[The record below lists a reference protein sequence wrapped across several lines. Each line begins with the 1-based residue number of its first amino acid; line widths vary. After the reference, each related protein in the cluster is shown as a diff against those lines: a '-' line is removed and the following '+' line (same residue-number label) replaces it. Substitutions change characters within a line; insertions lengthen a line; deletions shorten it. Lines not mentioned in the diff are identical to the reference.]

1 MPHHNRLHLWL
12 YSLQSPRQFLDLER
26 IVTEYYRTIF
36 TIREME
42 SQTSAHEGTALM
54 LKIEKIVRAWA
65 GEEFGEILDKPNGEW
80 RTDKGTVKLM
90 GRLSEPSG
98 LFWLI
103 WERFDAS
110 TAEPVWRLGF
120 RLATEGNEVEADI
133 EVRSTGGNYG
143 QISPDALPAEPPFV
157 VEALLE
163 EFDCRIGSHQLAGKS
178 QSINSD
184 TAVSYARDVILHAE
198 RSLPLILVSEDSAGS
213 RVLNADRLQ
222 IHLLGIAMVATCDDD
237 AGWILNKELR
247 PLLCY
252 NGTVRVYAPGFLT
265 NDSPL
270 RHPYWLMDNSRAL
283 GELRLTQVLRDECM
297 NRSPHRTGRID
308 YKIFPKVRQLIRRE
322 IFEDLRSQARQSEE
336 ESEEKKAELD
346 TFVAEFER
354 DEKRINELD
363 DQLAESEK
371 EKEHLRRQVE
381 QLKIALANRNGS
393 PEFETA
399 SDDVLLELGSVA
411 QVMER
416 GRTHLSRVRFL
427 SSVIKDAEN
436 VHFQRPREIYRVLEA
451 INECGEKRSE
461 GSLGISVEAWLKERG
476 ISYVPRESETTMGM
490 YGNMRKF
497 VDDYTGKAVLMEPH
511 IKLNGNSFRI
521 HLDWDDDNSEWLIGY
536 MGPHLPTASG

>member
-1 MPHHNRLHLWL
+1 M
-12 YSLQSPRQFLDLER
+12 
-26 IVTEYYRTIF
+26 TEYYRTIF
-36 TIREME
+36 TIRDME
-42 SQTSAHEGTALM
+42 SQTSALEGTALM

-80 RTDKGTVKLM
+80 QTDKGTVKLT

-98 LFWLI
+98 FFWLI

-110 TAEPVWRLGF
+110 TTEPAWRLGF

-133 EVRSTGGNYG
+133 EIRGTGDNYR
-143 QISPDALPAEPPFV
+143 QISPDALPAEPPSV
-157 VEALLE
+157 VGDLLE
-163 EFDCRIGSHQLAGKS
+163 EFDCRIGSHRLAGNS
-178 QSINSD
+178 QRINSD
-184 TAVSYARDVILHAE
+184 TAVSYARDVILDAE
-198 RSLPLILVSEDSAGS
+198 RNLPLILVSEDSEGS
-213 RVLNADRLQ
+213 SVLNADRLQ
-222 IHLLGIAMVATCDDD
+222 IQLLGIAMVATCDDD
-237 AGWILNKELR
+237 TGWILNKELR

-265 NDSPL
+265 NDSSL

-297 NRSPHRTGRID
+297 NRSPHRTGRIA
-308 YKIFPKVRQLIRRE
+308 YKIFSEVRQLIRRE
-322 IFEDLRSQARQSEE
+322 ILDDLRSRARQSEE

-346 TFVAEFER
+346 AFVAEFER
-354 DEKRINELD
+354 DDKRIKELE

-371 EKEHLRRQVE
+371 GKEDLRRQVE
-381 QLKIALANRNGS
+381 QLTIALTNRDGS
-393 PEFETA
+393 PEFETP

-411 QVMER
+411 RVIER
-416 GRTHLSRVRFL
+416 GRTHLCRVRFL
-427 SSVIKDAEN
+427 SSVTKDAEN
-436 VHFQRPREIYRVLEA
+436 IHFQRPKEIYRVLKA
-451 INECGEKRSE
+451 INECGEKRSQ
-461 GSLGISVEAWLKERG
+461 GSLGISVDAWLKERG

-497 VDDYTGKAVLMEPH
+497 VDDYTGKAVVMEPH

-521 HLDWDDDNSEWLIGY
+521 HLDWDDDHSEWLIGY